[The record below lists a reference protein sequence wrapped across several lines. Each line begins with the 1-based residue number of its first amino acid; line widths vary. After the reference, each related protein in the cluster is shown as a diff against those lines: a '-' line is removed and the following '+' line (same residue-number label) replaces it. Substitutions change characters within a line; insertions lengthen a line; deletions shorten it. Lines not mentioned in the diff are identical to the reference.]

1 MCLVQVYPRKQVMF
15 LSSYEG
21 SFPIVVALNHSNQV
35 GILVVVV
42 VDGSVF
48 KIAISIGVGLGL
60 SALGRK

>member
-1 MCLVQVYPRKQVMF
+1 M
-15 LSSYEG
+15 
-21 SFPIVVALNHSNQV
+21 VALNHSNQV

-48 KIAISIGVGLGL
+48 KITISIGVGLGL